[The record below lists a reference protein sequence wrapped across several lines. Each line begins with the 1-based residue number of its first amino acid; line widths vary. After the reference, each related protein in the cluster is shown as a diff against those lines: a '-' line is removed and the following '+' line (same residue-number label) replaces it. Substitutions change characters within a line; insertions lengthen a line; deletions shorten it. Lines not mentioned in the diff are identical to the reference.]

1 MKPVIT
7 IILFLLLATTWVAAQ
22 NKDLPGPS
30 QNLRNI
36 AVGSYI
42 IPMDNTYQPGIGP
55 SGMITAGFFNLKAY
69 GLAVFLLNNQVP
81 LKWCIRAGKFKDDP
95 DIQTFSEQIKPTAVL
110 GGVSTNFRGGP
121 FIIEAVDTTG
131 VAALIDAYYAL
142 KGLTGN
148 YRPRVYRLT
157 VNQPNVDIRY
167 DMTGYVVRAAIL
179 NDGGWQ
185 NLHENF
191 MTIAGIP
198 ANNYKISNG
207 TDLVG
212 NCFTF
217 ASEPHNSASGLAV
230 DAAITGIKNFVT
242 LGGNFLAQC
251 AAVSNYENSPL
262 GRFQTTTGVVI
273 TNSAM
278 GTSLIYPNADLSYSQ
293 FEGVFDG
300 SGGGTL
306 QNWQILSVGANN
318 QHYHAKG
325 TGSFAFHTA
334 ASVSKFGTGTGG
346 LVFYLGN
353 HTFSTGSQASING
366 IRMYMN
372 ALMTPA
378 RYNCPVTVLPVQ
390 LTDFTAQAGAR
401 NTDLSWTIA
410 SNEQVSR
417 FEVERSFDGRS
428 FSFVAGVP
436 ANFTNN
442 EENYDYTD
450 QSFNAVTYYRIRIN
464 GRDGKVSYSHIVK
477 VNGSTNQEAST
488 IRVMNNPLRGGD
500 MIFTYNAKGAEY
512 ANVQVLNASGMIVY
526 SKQQY
531 FTAGMTQISVP
542 ESFVKAKGT
551 YIIQV
556 TNQNIQKVTAKATK
570 L

>member
-1 MKPVIT
+1 MKPIFA
-7 IILFLLLATTWVAAQ
+7 ILILLFTVATVQAQ
-22 NKDLPGPS
+22 NKDLPGPT

-55 SGMITAGFFNLKAY
+55 SGNLTAGFFNLKAY
-69 GLAVFLLNNQVP
+69 GLAIFLLNNQVP

-95 DIQTFSEQIKPTAVL
+95 DIQTVSEQLKPVTVL

-131 VAALIDAYYAL
+131 VAALVDAYYTL

-148 YRPRVYRLT
+148 ERPRVYRLT

-167 DMTGYVVRAAIL
+167 DLTNYVVRGAIL

-185 NLHENF
+185 SIHENF
-191 MTIAGIP
+191 MIAAGVP
-198 ANNYKISNG
+198 ANNYRISNG

-217 ASEPHNSASGLAV
+217 ASEPHNSASGPAV
-230 DAAITGIKNFVT
+230 DAAIIGIKNFVT

-251 AAVSNYENSPL
+251 AAVSNYENSLL
-262 GRFQTTTGVVI
+262 GRFQSTTGI
-273 TNSAM
+273 AISNSAM
-278 GTSLIYPNADLSYSQ
+278 GTSMIYPNSDLSYSQ
-293 FEGVFDG
+293 FEGNFSG
-300 SGGGTL
+300 SIGGTL

-318 QHYHAKG
+318 QHDHAKG
-325 TGSFAFHTA
+325 TGAFAFHSA
-334 ASVSKFGTGTGG
+334 ASVSKFGTGVGG

-353 HTFSTGSQASING
+353 HTFNNGSQVSING
-366 IRMYMN
+366 MRMYLN

-390 LTDFTAQAGAR
+390 LTDFTATPSTKA
-401 NTDLSWTIA
+401 TDLEWTVA
-410 SNEQVSR
+410 SNEYISR

-442 EENYDYTD
+442 EERYDYSD
-450 QSFNAVTYYRIRIN
+450 QSFHAVTYYRIKMN
-464 GRDGKVSYSHIVK
+464 GRDGKVSYSHVVK
-477 VNGSTNQEAST
+477 VNGNVKQEASSLQV
-488 IRVMNNPLRGGD
+488 INNPVRGGD
-500 MIFTYNAKGAEY
+500 LMFTYTAKNSGY
-512 ANVQVLNASGMIVY
+512 AHLQVLNASGVVVY

-531 FTAGMTQISVP
+531 CAAGITPLSVP
-542 ESFVKAKGT
+542 EKFVLAKGA
-551 YIIQV
+551 YVIQV
-556 TNQNIQKVTAKATK
+556 TDQNLQKVTTRAIK